1 MSNNIF
7 KRTIILATGIFVAA
21 LLVAGL
27 NNYQG
32 SKLVYLLF
40 SVMFWLLLISAFI
53 KRTHYGYLFLTIAL
67 WLGFWVKITA
77 HLILKYPYVEPIGH
91 FESSADAWDTV
102 LWVAIMASAGVMLGN
117 LLFALMGN
125 KYSRAIGIDEAKVP
139 VWYPVNRKWIWSFAL
154 TLVLGIA
161 AVNMVLGIQQGGLVP
176 RTVLPWPLN
185 ALIAV
190 QVSIGNA
197 LLITVLLW
205 WEVTLKKSISVS
217 IYAPLVEAIAS
228 TVSLLSRG
236 IYIFHTLPLLFSLFE
251 NRQWLVG
258 LSRTKVVALILAF
271 LGLMVISISGVTTIR
286 AYMYPHAGGFT
297 TEEQKRLTR
306 LEVLE
311 GGIARVRILIAQG
324 EPQEGHLR
332 ELLAEKAQL
341 EKALKAARL
350 EVLDGGIAHA
360 NKLIAQGAHQE
371 VHLRELL
378 AEKEQLNNG
387 SMKNGVKSD
396 VVGTSDN
403 VGKAK
408 SAANPD
414 SSRDGLLENK
424 DKLFSE
430 LYFQISAGFLPRI
443 SALAVD
449 RWIGLEGVMAVSAY
463 PEKSRTL
470 LFDAIKEKREIG
482 KTTKFQEISNSHY
495 RWTDASNWQFASLPG
510 AAAFLYFS
518 GSLWVVLIGMAMFAF
533 LLQLSEQWAF
543 ALTSN
548 PLLCSLFG
556 LTLAN
561 TIAQFGITPRQDIPF
576 YSMILGFVLLVS
588 VVQSDRVYAV
598 IQKLGPHRGAV

>member
-1 MSNNIF
+1 M
-7 KRTIILATGIFVAA
+7 AA

-27 NNYQG
+27 NNYPG
-32 SKLVYLLF
+32 SKLIYLLF
-40 SVMFWLLLISAFI
+40 SVMFWFTLLTGLG
-53 KRTHYGYLFLTIAL
+53 KRAHYGYLFLTVAL

-77 HLILKYPYVEPIGH
+77 HLILKYPYVEPIGA
-91 FESSADAWDTV
+91 FDASADAWDAV
-102 LWVAIMASAGVMLGN
+102 LWVAIMASAGVMLGK
-117 LLFALMGN
+117 LIFTLMG
-125 KYSRAIGIDEAKVP
+125 KQYSRVVGIDEAKVP
-139 VWYPVNRKWIWSFAL
+139 MWYLANRNWIWPFAL

-161 AVNMVLGIQQGGLVP
+161 VVNTILGIQQGGLVP

-190 QVSIGNA
+190 QVSIGSA

-205 WEVTLKKSISVS
+205 WEVSLKKSISAS
-217 IYAPLVEAIAS
+217 IYTLLIEAIAS
-228 TVSLLSRG
+228 TASLLSRG
-236 IYIFHTLPLLFSLFE
+236 IYIFHTLPQLFSLFE
-251 NRQWLVG
+251 NRQGLVG

-324 EPQEGHLR
+324 EPQDGHLR

-341 EKALKAARL
+341 EKGLKAARL
-350 EVLDGGIAHA
+350 EVLEGGIAHV
-360 NKLIAQGAHQE
+360 NKLIAQGEHQE
-371 VHLRELL
+371 GHLRELL
-378 AEKEQLNNG
+378 AEKAQLDNG

-396 VVGTSDN
+396 AVATGDK

-408 SAANPD
+408 SAASPD

-424 DKLFSE
+424 DKLLSE
-430 LYFQISAGFLPRI
+430 LYFQIGTGFLPRI
-443 SALAVD
+443 SALVVD

-463 PEKSRTL
+463 PEKSSAL
-470 LFDAIKEKREIG
+470 LFDAAKEKREIG

-518 GSLWVVLIGMAMFAF
+518 GSLWVVLIGMATFAF
-533 LLQLSEQWAF
+533 LLQLSEQWVF

-561 TIAQFGITPRQDIPF
+561 TIAQFGIAPRQDIPF

-598 IQKLGPHRGAV
+598 IRKLRSYRDGRGAV